1 MKQKRI
7 QMPQICKHTYVDLL
21 KVTVVDD
28 FGQAQDSITNPN
40 KEYLE
45 FIMCANSFPLP
56 LHMANLSEKSKTF
69 FTSSMYIATTNLSV
83 LAPPSLTHID
93 ALLRRIDFPLWVEL
107 KPEFK
112 DSRGRF
118 KATEGLVE
126 NAHDFYLWDP
136 KSGNRDSKKL
146 STDDVVKMIAA
157 KYQSMVS

>member
-1 MKQKRI
+1 
-7 QMPQICKHTYVDLL
+7 
-21 KVTVVDD
+21 
-28 FGQAQDSITNPN
+28 
-40 KEYLE
+40 
-45 FIMCANSFPLP
+45 MCANSFPLP

-69 FTSSMYIATTNLSV
+69 FTSSMYIATTNLNV
-83 LAPPSLTHID
+83 LSPPSLTHID

-118 KATEGLVE
+118 KAMEGLIE

-136 KSGNRDSKKL
+136 KSGNKDSKKL

-157 KYQSMVS
+157 KYQSIKQKAEEELVGTSDFIAKYKDIFPEQQAPTIDDRSDLS